1 MEILRDNIEERITKV
16 KKPEEPQGLDK
27 IKKQINDVITLWVMG
42 GIDPNKA
49 TPNEEGYYDN
59 PGNIEAN
66 TTSFAAT
73 GKTYGDGRFAQ
84 FENKVFGLNAIPY
97 TFMTGAYDDA
107 RDGDIL
113 NVEEAIEIYKPVGE
127 NTKEEVKN
135 QIIAIQKKIGGNE
148 LDLSNK
154 DHVMILMEEITRY
167 ENKNPKKALEYYDE
181 DARSKA
187 ADLFLSPIKPKPK
200 ELK

>member
-1 MEILRDNIEERITKV
+1 MAG
-16 KKPEEPQGLDK
+16 GLDTL
-27 IKKQINDVITLWVMG
+27 KKQINDAIALILMSG
-42 GIDPNKA
+42 GDPNKA
-49 TPNEEGYYDN
+49 SPNKEGYYDN

-66 TTSFAAT
+66 TTSFATT

-97 TFMTGAYDDA
+97 TFMTGAYDDS
-107 RDGDIL
+107 RNGDIL
-113 NVEEAIEIYKPVGE
+113 NIEEAIEIYKPIGE

-135 QIIAIQKKIGGNE
+135 QITAIQKKIGGNE

-181 DARSKA
+181 DSRDKA

-200 ELK
+200 RK

>member
-1 MEILRDNIEERITKV
+1 MRRLWILILTLVLLSISMA
-16 KKPEEPQGLDK
+16 GLDTL
-27 IKKQINDVITLWVMG
+27 KKQINDVIALILMSG
-42 GIDPNKA
+42 GDPNKA
-49 TPNEEGYYDN
+49 TPNKEGYYDN

-66 TTSFAAT
+66 TTSFATT
-73 GKTYGDGRFAQ
+73 GKTYGSDGRFAQ

-97 TFMTGAYDDA
+97 TFMTGAYDDT

-113 NVEEAIEIYKPVGE
+113 DVEEAIEIYKPIGE
-127 NTKEEVKN
+127 NTKKEVKN
-135 QIIAIQKKIGGNE
+135 QITAIQKKIGGNE
-148 LDLSNK
+148 LNLSNK

-181 DARSKA
+181 DSRSKA

-200 ELK
+200 K

>member
-1 MEILRDNIEERITKV
+1 MKKKRLWILILTLVLLSISMA
-16 KKPEEPQGLDK
+16 GLDTL
-27 IKKQINDVITLWVMG
+27 KKQINDAIALILMSG
-42 GIDPNKA
+42 GDPNKA
-49 TPNEEGYYDN
+49 SPNKEGYYDN

-66 TTSFAAT
+66 TTSFATT
-73 GKTYGDGRFAQ
+73 GKTYGSDGRFAQ

-113 NVEEAIEIYKPVGE
+113 DVEEAIEIYKPIGE

-135 QIIAIQKKIGGNE
+135 QITAIQKKIGGNE
-148 LDLSNK
+148 LNLSNK

-167 ENKNPKKALEYYDE
+167 EKKNPKKALEYYDE
-181 DARSKA
+181 DSISKA
-187 ADLFLSPIKPKPK
+187 VDLF
-200 ELK
+200 

>member
-1 MEILRDNIEERITKV
+1 MA
-16 KKPEEPQGLDK
+16 GLDTL
-27 IKKQINDVITLWVMG
+27 KKQINDAIALILMSG
-42 GIDPNKA
+42 GDPNKA
-49 TPNEEGYYDN
+49 SPNKEGYYDN

-66 TTSFAAT
+66 TTSFATT
-73 GKTYGDGRFAQ
+73 GKTYGSDGRFAQ

-97 TFMTGAYDDA
+97 TFMTGAYDDV
-107 RDGDIL
+107 RDGNIL
-113 NVEEAIEIYKPVGE
+113 DVEEAIEIYKPIGE

-135 QIIAIQKKIGGNE
+135 QITAIQKKIGGNE
-148 LDLSNK
+148 LNLSNK

-181 DARSKA
+181 DSRSKA

-200 ELK
+200 KIKELD

>member
-1 MEILRDNIEERITKV
+1 MEFMKNIVTDVEEKQ
-16 KKPEEPQGLDK
+16 EPQGLER
-27 IKKQINDVITLWVMG
+27 IKKQINDVISLWILG
-42 GIDPNKA
+42 GSDPNKA
-49 TPNEEGYYDN
+49 TPNKEGYYDN

-66 TTSFAAT
+66 TTSFATT
-73 GKTYGDGRFAQ
+73 GKTYGDGGRFAQ

-113 NVEEAIEIYKPVGE
+113 NVEEAIEIYKPIGE
-127 NTKEEVKN
+127 NTEKEVDN
-135 QIIAIQKKIGGNE
+135 QIKAIQKKIGGNE

-181 DARSKA
+181 DSRSKA
-187 ADLFLSPIKPKPK
+187 ADLFLSPIKPKPERK
-200 ELK
+200 

>member
-1 MEILRDNIEERITKV
+1 MA
-16 KKPEEPQGLDK
+16 GLDTL
-27 IKKQINDVITLWVMG
+27 KKQINNAIGLIVMAG
-42 GIDPNKA
+42 GDPNKA
-49 TPNEEGYYDN
+49 TPNKEGYYDN

-66 TTSFAAT
+66 TTSFAST

-97 TFMTGAYDDA
+97 TFITGAYDDV
-107 RDGDIL
+107 RDGNIL
-113 NVEEAIEIYKPVGE
+113 DVKEAIEIYKPIGE
-127 NTKEEVKN
+127 NTEEEVKN
-135 QIIAIQKKIGGNE
+135 QITAIQKRIDGNE

-167 ENKNPKKALEYYDE
+167 ENKDSEKALKYYNK

-200 ELK
+200 RK